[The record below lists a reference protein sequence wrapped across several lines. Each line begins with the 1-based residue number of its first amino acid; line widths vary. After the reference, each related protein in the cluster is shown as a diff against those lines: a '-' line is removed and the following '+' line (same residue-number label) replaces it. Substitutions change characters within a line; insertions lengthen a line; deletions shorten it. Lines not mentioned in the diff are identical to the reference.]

1 MSSYITT
8 YTRKHF
14 DPVHPDPERIVIEDI
29 AHALSLLCRGN
40 GHVTTFWSVGQHCI
54 CCAKEAA
61 GRGLSDRIVLAC
73 LLHDASECYMSDVP
87 RPFKQTMQE
96 YICQEETLLSMVY
109 TRYLGTDLTAEE
121 QKQIKEQYIKEAE
134 KISDFLRIM
143 KAYNAVLY
151 FEDIKAYREHKNLV
165 NRLNNCEQAN
175 VEKTINS
182 ALNQV
187 SDIELIE
194 NKIGID
200 ALDEKLQT
208 VCVYRKKYKEASL
221 SELSNIISMETNTKV
236 TKSGLNHRMR
246 KIKEIANN
254 LRRK

>member
-87 RPFKQTMQE
+87 RPFKQTMRE

-109 TRYLGTDLTAEE
+109 TRYLGTNLTAEE
-121 QKQIKEQYIKEAE
+121 QKQIKE
-134 KISDFLRIM
+134 
-143 KAYNAVLY
+143 
-151 FEDIKAYREHKNLV
+151 
-165 NRLNNCEQAN
+165 
-175 VEKTINS
+175 
-182 ALNQV
+182 
-187 SDIELIE
+187 
-194 NKIGID
+194 ID
-200 ALDEKLQT
+200 DDLLWYDMTKLLDEPQGGEAPELHFELDYT
-208 VCVYRKKYKEASL
+208 VQPFEEVEREYLEIFKKYYGVK
-221 SELSNIISMETNTKV
+221 
-236 TKSGLNHRMR
+236 
-246 KIKEIANN
+246 
-254 LRRK
+254 

>member
-87 RPFKQTMQE
+87 RPFKKSLMD
-96 YICQEETLLSMVY
+96 YLKQEEKLLKIIY
-109 TRYLGTDLTAEE
+109 RKYLG
-121 QKQIKEQYIKEAE
+121 
-134 KISDFLRIM
+134 
-143 KAYNAVLY
+143 
-151 FEDIKAYREHKNLV
+151 
-165 NRLNNCEQAN
+165 
-175 VEKTINS
+175 S
-182 ALNQV
+182 ALSQ
-187 SDIELIE
+187 EE
-194 NKIGID
+194 NMKLKSIDNDLLWYDLKYLLGETPAEPKPAIHITVDYTVLPFKTVEEEYLKLFRQLSSRIG
-200 ALDEKLQT
+200 Q
-208 VCVYRKKYKEASL
+208 
-221 SELSNIISMETNTKV
+221 
-236 TKSGLNHRMR
+236 
-246 KIKEIANN
+246 
-254 LRRK
+254 